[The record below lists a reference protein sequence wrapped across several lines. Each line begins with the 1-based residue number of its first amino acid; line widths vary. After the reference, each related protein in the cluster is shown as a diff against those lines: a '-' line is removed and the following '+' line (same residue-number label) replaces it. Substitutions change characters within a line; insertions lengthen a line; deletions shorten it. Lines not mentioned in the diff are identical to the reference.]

1 MRPVLRTGKLAT
13 GKSKEV
19 GGIFFVSFLPGN
31 RLRQWRHF
39 WSHMMELFALRW
51 KSTSDGQNQS
61 EVWGAEGQRHGGADV
76 NQEAWER
83 ESKPQKDVKVQRD
96 GNLEI

>member
-1 MRPVLRTGKLAT
+1 MRPVLRTGRLAR

-39 WSHMMELFALRW
+39 WSHMRELFALRW

-61 EVWGAEGQRHGGADV
+61 EVWGAEGQRQGGADV
-76 NQEAWER
+76 SQEAWER
-83 ESKPQKDVKVQRD
+83 ERA
-96 GNLEI
+96 NHRRM